1 MGNKGVTSI
10 IHSFDI
16 INLILERD
24 NSLKLSEISKIL
36 KIPGS
41 SLYRILNTLVQLGY
55 LKKGPS
61 RKYKV
66 DYGILILSYKLLARL
81 NLRRQALPFMS
92 ELSQKT
98 KMDSYLGVIS
108 KGKAIIIDCV
118 REPSGRNRFAFD
130 IGSVTCGYA
139 SSISKAILAYSDKCS
154 YRENTRYMKFK
165 KITEKTISSEEKF
178 RKHLKGIKEKGY
190 AINNEETGKGNMSIG
205 APVFDYKGKA
215 IAAVAATGSELI
227 KMNLKDREEVAGIVV
242 DTSGKI
248 SFSIGYLSNKLT

>member
-1 MGNKGVTSI
+1 MENKGVTSI
-10 IHSFDI
+10 IHSFDVM
-16 INLILERD
+16 NLILERD
-24 NSLKLSEISKIL
+24 NSLKLSEIRRIL

-55 LKKGPS
+55 LKKDS
-61 RKYKV
+61 SLRYKV
-66 DYGILILSYKLLARL
+66 DYKILTLSYKLLARL
-81 NLRRQALPFMS
+81 NLRRQALPFMA

-130 IGSVTCGYA
+130 IGSVTYGHA
-139 SSISKAILAYSDKCS
+139 SSISKAILAYLDRFS
-154 YRENTRYMKFK
+154 YRENIRYMKFE
-165 KITEKTISSEEKF
+165 KITEKTIGSEEKF
-178 RKHLKGIKEKGY
+178 RRHLKIIKEKGY

-215 IAAVAATGSELI
+215 IAAVAVAGGELI
-227 KMNLKDREEVAGIVV
+227 KMNFKERENVAGIVV
-242 DTSGKI
+242 DTAGKI
-248 SFSIGYLSNKLT
+248 SFSIGYLSDKLV